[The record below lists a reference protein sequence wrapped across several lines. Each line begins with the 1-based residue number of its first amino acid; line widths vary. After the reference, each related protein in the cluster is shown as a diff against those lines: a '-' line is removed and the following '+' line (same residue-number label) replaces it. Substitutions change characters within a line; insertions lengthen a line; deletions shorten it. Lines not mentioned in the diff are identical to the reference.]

1 MSVMHRTRRPAAG
14 LVALIA
20 ALALGATAPLSADG
34 AAKHCPKHK
43 HLHHGKCVKS
53 KSKPKSTPAPAPGTG
68 GYGY

>member
-1 MSVMHRTRRPAAG
+1 MSVIHRTRRPAAG

-20 ALALGATAPLSADG
+20 ALSLGAIAPVSADA
-34 AAKHCPKHK
+34 AAKHCPKHR

-53 KSKPKSTPAPAPGTG
+53 KPKSTPAPGT